1 MCGFYWFLPSITGTI
16 KSWNSVRKLS
26 NTDTAHFASD
36 SIRTTA
42 IHWMVEDTQ
51 NLGVLSTQIST

>member
-1 MCGFYWFLPSITGTI
+1 MCGFYWSLPSIAGTI

-26 NTDTAHFASD
+26 NTAYLASD

-42 IHWMVEDTQ
+42 IQWMVEDTQ